1 MLLEEEEVLDPK
13 EPVRCLMTSPSVLL
27 SEETSFITPEISS
40 KEGRFCASE
49 VLMAFKLEAVEAR
62 ASFLLLLVADDLLT
76 LLSEEVFEGG
86 GCTDLGACFSCFSC
100 CSMGASSSVCSILM
114 ILLSKF
120 LIANCQTVNWPVRN
134 SKRSIALVR
143 VLINCGLTSLLTCFP
158 FPLLLL
164 ELLDGAWI
172 DAFKE
177 VFVDEEATSA

>member
-1 MLLEEEEVLDPK
+1 MLDPK
-13 EPVRCLMTSPSVLL
+13 EPVRCFMTSPSVLL

-49 VLMAFKLEAVEAR
+49 ALTAFELEAVEAR
-62 ASFLLLLVADDLLT
+62 ASFLLLLVADDLLK

-86 GCTDLGACFSCFSC
+86 GCTDLGACFSC
-100 CSMGASSSVCSILM
+100 CSMGASSSVCSILI